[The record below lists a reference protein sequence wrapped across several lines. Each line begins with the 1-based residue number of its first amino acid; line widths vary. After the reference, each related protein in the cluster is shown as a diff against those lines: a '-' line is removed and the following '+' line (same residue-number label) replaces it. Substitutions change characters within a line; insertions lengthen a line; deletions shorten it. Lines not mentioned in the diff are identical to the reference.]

1 MAVPLPKDPNP
12 NWMGYSVGRW
22 EGDTFVVESSGFN
35 DNVWL
40 DNNGHPAGE
49 ALRVTERFRRKNF
62 GSMDIEITID
72 DPKTYTKPWNVTL
85 PLVFQPDTEML
96 DTSARRTKRTTIAW
110 SKVRPRAARSGCQ
123 NSRFAL
129 RPGLALAPQQSRNG
143 GRKPDTKYRWHNML
157 RHLIACCGLVTLAVG
172 SCIQP
177 VDTQANRTTPV
188 VLYEGARLIAGD
200 GSAPIA
206 DSAFLVE
213 NGTITRVGRKGDV
226 TAPRGA
232 GRINLTGKT
241 VMPTLINAHGH
252 PGFQRGL
259 TYSADNFTRE
269 NIVDDLN
276 RALYFGVA
284 VVQSQ
289 GIEKGDVMYQIRAD
303 QEAGK
308 LGGARLHIA
317 GRGIGA
323 PNAGPGGAAYAGIAY
338 EVTTEDQARKAVQE
352 VAARKVNLVKIWVDD
367 RNGRAPRLSPD
378 LFRAVIDEGHKHGL
392 QVNAHVFYHT
402 DAVDLVNAGIDA
414 LVHLVRDKEMDDAL
428 VASVVQHN
436 VYVQPNLSP
445 EWTTYTD
452 LPHWLQDGD
461 PLMKLLQE
469 SASAPVIARMKRTF
483 GNRDPAAVERTRTQY
498 AILQRSLAKLA
509 RANAKITLGLRHRPR
524 RSSVRHGGA
533 ARAGKHGQGRHD
545 ADAGH
550 RRRDEPAG
558 RVPQARQDGH
568 AGPGNGR
575 RFPGA
580 RRESA
585 RRHHEH
591 AADFEDL
598 HEGRRSRP
606 GLAAAV
612 TDQGVHELRAPKG
625 CRRAVRTLERFGQRI
640 GRTSARLRSQTR
652 AQRSA
657 A

>member
-1 MAVPLPKDPNP
+1 
-12 NWMGYSVGRW
+12 
-22 EGDTFVVESSGFN
+22 
-35 DNVWL
+35 
-40 DNNGHPAGE
+40 
-49 ALRVTERFRRKNF
+49 
-62 GSMDIEITID
+62 
-72 DPKTYTKPWNVTL
+72 
-85 PLVFQPDTEML
+85 ML
-96 DTSARRTKRTTIAW
+96 K
-110 SKVRPRAARSGCQ
+110 Q
-123 NSRFAL
+123 
-129 RPGLALAPQQSRNG
+129 
-143 GRKPDTKYRWHNML
+143 M
-157 RHLIACCGLVTLAVG
+157 IACCGFVALAAT
-172 SCIQP
+172 SSIQP
-177 VDTQANRTTPV
+177 VTTQVSRPAPA

-200 GSAPIA
+200 GSAPIV

-232 GRINLTGKT
+232 GRVNLTGKT
-241 VMPTLINAHGH
+241 VMPTLINTHGH

-284 VVQSQ
+284 AVQSQ

-402 DAVDLVNAGIDA
+402 DAVDLVNAGVDA
-414 LVHLVRDKEMDDAL
+414 LVHLVRDREMDDAL

-436 VYVQPNLSP
+436 VYVNPNLSP

-452 LPHWLQDGD
+452 MPHWLQDGD
-461 PLMKLLQE
+461 PMMKLLQE
-469 SASAPVIARMKRTF
+469 SASAPVIARMKKTF
-483 GNRDPAAVERTRTQY
+483 GNRDPAAVERTRAQY

-509 RANAKITLGLRHRPR
+509 RANAKITLGSDTGLEDHLFGMAEQHELESMVKAGMTPMQVIVAATSRPAEYLKL
-524 RSSVRHGGA
+524 SKMGTLA
-533 ARAGKHGQGRHD
+533 
-545 ADAGH
+545 
-550 RRRDEPAG
+550 
-558 RVPQARQDGH
+558 
-568 AGPGNGR
+568 PGM
-575 RFPGA
+575 
-580 RRESA
+580 
-585 RRHHEH
+585 
-591 AADFEDL
+591 AADFLVLDANPL
-598 HEGRRSRP
+598 DDI
-606 GLAAAV
+606 
-612 TDQGVHELRAPKG
+612 TN
-625 CRRAVRTLERFGQRI
+625 TQRI
-640 GRTSARLRSQTR
+640 STIYVNGAEVDRASLRPSLTRTFAN
-652 AQRSA
+652 
-657 A
+657 